1 MPFVGNE
8 ELTQVSIAELNKVSI
23 VMHGM
28 NSLARKS
35 VEDYELEASLGLWD
49 FLCFIH

>member
-1 MPFVGNE
+1 MPFVGKE
-8 ELTQVSIAELNKVSI
+8 ELNQVSIVELNKVSI

-28 NSLARKS
+28 SSLPRKS
-35 VEDYELEASLGLWD
+35 VEDYGLEASLGLWD